1 VNYFIKREIQ
11 EYGPYSLAE
20 LQRSVATGNIL
31 LTDLCRRDGMKHW
44 LLVSQVIGNMAV
56 PAAAPAPVA
65 VAAMQPSPYPPPPS
79 LHWVIVLLLSILT
92 CGLFGCAW
100 MIVQAIWVKKVQP
113 SSKALLYLCPAI
125 VLSIAA
131 GILGAF
137 PDENLQTLG
146 VIPNIGGS
154 VLWIVAS
161 FSMKS
166 SIEEHYNLAEPLGL
180 TTRGWLPETIDAWT
194 LSGIMTFFF
203 NVYYFQYH
211 FTRIIALKRSQGQIV
226 GHRGEPNEPAA
237 RLT

>member
-1 VNYFIKREIQ
+1 MNYFIKREIH

-20 LQRSVATGNIL
+20 LQRSVASGNIL

-56 PAAAPAPVA
+56 PAAAPSPVA

-92 CGLFGCAW
+92 CGLFVGAW
-100 MIVQAIWVKKVQP
+100 MIVEAIWVKKVQP

-125 VLSIAA
+125 VLLIAA
-131 GILGAF
+131 GILDAF
-137 PDENLQTLG
+137 PDVNLQTLG

-166 SIEEHYNLAEPLGL
+166 SIEEHYNVAEPLGL
-180 TTRGWLPETIDAWT
+180 TTREWLPETIDAWT

-211 FTRIIALKRSQGQIV
+211 FTRIIALKRSQAQIV
-226 GHRGEPNEPAA
+226 GH
-237 RLT
+237 

>member
-20 LQRSVATGNIL
+20 LQRSVASGNIL
-31 LTDLCRRDGMKHW
+31 LTDLCRREGMEHW
-44 LLVSQVIGNMAV
+44 LLVSQLIGNMAV

-79 LHWVIVLLLSILT
+79 LHWVIVLLLSTLT

-100 MIVQAIWVKKVQP
+100 MIVEAIWVKKVQP
-113 SSKALLYLCPAI
+113 SSKALLYLWPAF
-125 VLSIAA
+125 VLLIAG
-131 GILGAF
+131 GILDAS

-146 VIPNIGGS
+146 AIPNIGGG

-166 SIEEHYNLAEPLGL
+166 SIEEHYNVTEPLGL
-180 TTRGWLPETIDAWT
+180 T
-194 LSGIMTFFF
+194 LSGVMTFFF

-211 FTRIIALKRSQGQIV
+211 FTRIIELKR
-226 GHRGEPNEPAA
+226 EPGTNCL
-237 RLT
+237 R

>member
-1 VNYFIKREIQ
+1 MNYFIKREIQ

-20 LQRSVATGNIL
+20 LQRSVASGNIL
-31 LTDLCRRDGMKHW
+31 LTDLCRREGMEHW
-44 LLVSQVIGNMAV
+44 FLVSQVIGNMAV

-79 LHWVIVLLLSILT
+79 LHWVIVLLLAILT
-92 CGLFGCAW
+92 CGLFGWAW
-100 MIVQAIWVKKVQP
+100 VIEEAIWVKKVQR
-113 SSKALLYLCPAI
+113 SSKALLCLCPAF
-125 VLSIAA
+125 VLLIAA

-146 VIPNIGGS
+146 VIPNIGGL

-166 SIEEHYNLAEPLGL
+166 SIEEHYNVAEPLGL
-180 TTRGWLPETIDAWT
+180 T
-194 LSGIMTFFF
+194 LSGVMTFFF

-226 GHRGEPNEPAA
+226 
-237 RLT
+237 

>member
-20 LQRSVATGNIL
+20 LQRSAASGNIL
-31 LTDLCRRDGMKHW
+31 LTDLCRREGMEHW

-56 PAAAPAPVA
+56 SAAVPARVA
-65 VAAMQPSPYPPPPS
+65 VAAMPPSPYPPPPS

-92 CGLFGCAW
+92 CGLFGLAW
-100 MIVQAIWVKKVQP
+100 VIVQAIWVKKVQP
-113 SSKALLYLCPAI
+113 SSKALLYLCLGC
-125 VLSIAA
+125 VLLIAA

-146 VIPNIGGS
+146 VILNIGGL
-154 VLWIVAS
+154 VLSIVAW

-166 SIEEHYNLAEPLGL
+166 SIEEHYNVAEPLGL
-180 TTRGWLPETIDAWT
+180 TTRGWLPETIDGWT

-211 FTRIIALKRSQGQIV
+211 FTRIIELKRSQAQIV
-226 GHRGEPNEPAA
+226 
-237 RLT
+237 

>member
-31 LTDLCRRDGMKHW
+31 LTDLCRREGMEHW

-65 VAAMQPSPYPPPPS
+65 VATMQPSPYPPPPS

-100 MIVQAIWVKKVQP
+100 MIVEAIWVKRVQS
-113 SSKALLYLCPAI
+113 SSKALLYLCPAF

-166 SIEEHYNLAEPLGL
+166 SIEEHYNVAEPLGL
-180 TTRGWLPETIDAWT
+180 TPRAWLPETIDAWT

-203 NVYYFQYH
+203 SVCYFQYH

-226 GHRGEPNEPAA
+226 
-237 RLT
+237 

>member
-20 LQRSVATGNIL
+20 LQRSVASGNIL
-31 LTDLCRRDGMKHW
+31 LTDLCRREGMEHW
-44 LLVSQVIGNMAV
+44 FLVSQVIGNMAV

-79 LHWVIVLLLSILT
+79 LHWVIVLLLAILT
-92 CGLFGCAW
+92 CGLFGWAW
-100 MIVQAIWVKKVQP
+100 VIGEAIWVKKVQP
-113 SSKALLYLCPAI
+113 SSKALLYLCPAF
-125 VLSIAA
+125 VLLIAA

-146 VIPNIGGS
+146 VIPNIGGL

-166 SIEEHYNLAEPLGL
+166 SIEEHYNVAEPLGL
-180 TTRGWLPETIDAWT
+180 T
-194 LSGIMTFFF
+194 LSGVMTFFF

-226 GHRGEPNEPAA
+226 
-237 RLT
+237 

>member
-1 VNYFIKREIQ
+1 VNYFVKREAQ

-20 LQRSVATGNIL
+20 LQRSVASGNIL
-31 LTDLCRRDGMKHW
+31 LTDLCRRERMGHW

-65 VAAMQPSPYPPPPS
+65 VASMQPSPYPPPPS
-79 LHWVIVLLLSILT
+79 LHWVIVLLLAILT
-92 CGLFGCAW
+92 CGLFGLAW

-113 SSKALLYLCPAI
+113 SSKALLYLCPAL
-125 VLSIAA
+125 VLLIAA
-131 GILGAF
+131 GVLSAF

-146 VIPNIGGS
+146 LIPNIGGS

-166 SIEEHYNLAEPLGL
+166 SIEEHYNVAEPLGL
-180 TTRGWLPETIDAWT
+180 TTRGLLPETIDPWT
-194 LSGIMTFFF
+194 LSGFMTFFF

-211 FTRIIALKRSQGQIV
+211 FTRIIALKRTQAQIV
-226 GHRGEPNEPAA
+226 
-237 RLT
+237 

>member
-1 VNYFIKREIQ
+1 MNYFIKREIQ

-20 LQRSVATGNIL
+20 LQRSVASGNIL
-31 LTDLCRRDGMKHW
+31 LTDLCRREGMEHW
-44 LLVSQVIGNMAV
+44 FLVSQVIGNMAV

-79 LHWVIVLLLSILT
+79 LHWVIVLLLAILT
-92 CGLFGCAW
+92 CGLFGWAW
-100 MIVQAIWVKKVQP
+100 VIGEAIWVKKVQP
-113 SSKALLYLCPAI
+113 SSKALLYLCPAF
-125 VLSIAA
+125 VLLIAA

-146 VIPNIGGS
+146 VIPNIGGL

-166 SIEEHYNLAEPLGL
+166 SIEEHYNVAEPLGL
-180 TTRGWLPETIDAWT
+180 T
-194 LSGIMTFFF
+194 LSGVMTFFF

-226 GHRGEPNEPAA
+226 
-237 RLT
+237 

>member
-1 VNYFIKREIQ
+1 MNYFIKREIQ

-20 LQRSVATGNIL
+20 LQRSVASGNIL
-31 LTDLCRRDGMKHW
+31 LTDLCRREGMEHW
-44 LLVSQVIGNMAV
+44 FLVSQVIGNMAV

-79 LHWVIVLLLSILT
+79 LHWVIVLLLAILT
-92 CGLFGCAW
+92 CGLFGWAW
-100 MIVQAIWVKKVQP
+100 VIGEAIWVKKVQP
-113 SSKALLYLCPAI
+113 SSKALLYLCPAF
-125 VLSIAA
+125 VLLIAA

-146 VIPNIGGS
+146 VIPNIGGL

-166 SIEEHYNLAEPLGL
+166 SIEEHYNVAEPLGL
-180 TTRGWLPETIDAWT
+180 T
-194 LSGIMTFFF
+194 LSGVMTFFF

-211 FTRIIALKRSQGQIV
+211 FTRIIALKRSQGQII
-226 GHRGEPNEPAA
+226 
-237 RLT
+237 